1 MTLSTSEPILQA
13 QGLVLRYPGAKRPA
27 VDGVDLELA
36 PGEILGLLG
45 PNGAGKST
53 TVGILSTL
61 LRPVAGRVRCLGVD
75 LLAHP
80 RRVRPQIGLVPQ
92 EVALYGALSVREN
105 LTFFGRMYGL
115 AGRRL
120 ADGVEGGLEAAGLT
134 EAAHRPVRELS
145 GGMRR
150 RANLAAGLV
159 HSPGLL
165 FLDEPT
171 VGVDAQS
178 RARILESLG
187 RLAAAGTAMVYT
199 THYMEEA
206 QALCRRVAVIDHGR
220 VIAAGA
226 PEELIR
232 RHPPAAT
239 LGELFL
245 ALTGRELRD

>member
-1 MTLSTSEPILQA
+1 MTLSAAEPILQA
-13 QGLVLRYPGAKRPA
+13 QGLVLRYPGASHPA

-45 PNGAGKST
+45 PNGAGKTS

-61 LRPVAGRVRCLGVD
+61 LRPEAGRVRCLGVD

-105 LTFFGRMYGL
+105 LAFFGRMYGL
-115 AGRRL
+115 TGRRL
-120 ADGVEGGLEAAGLT
+120 ADGVEAGLEAAGLT
-134 EAAHRPVRELS
+134 EAAQRPVRELS

-159 HSPGLL
+159 HGPGLL

-226 PEELIR
+226 PEDLIR
-232 RHPPAAT
+232 RHPPAAS